1 MDLPINRPME
11 IASISAHQV
20 YDSRG
25 NPTLEATVKLRNGV
39 EGTAIVPSG
48 ASVGKYEALEL
59 RDGAPEKF
67 LGRSVMKAIQ
77 HVNEEI
83 HNALCGRNVCDQES
97 LDQALIDLDG
107 TKNKSR
113 LGANAILGTSMALAR
128 AAANTSDVPLHVYLG
143 EGAGDI
149 LPLPEIQIFGG
160 GAHSAGRID
169 VQDFMIICVGAQ
181 SYGECL
187 EMTFN
192 VYHRAG
198 ELMKRQGRLAG
209 VADEGGYWPVF
220 DSNEQAFE
228 FMIEAIE
235 MAGYRPGQDI
245 AISLDIAASELF
257 QKGTY
262 HLGLESRSFSP
273 EEFAE
278 LLVAWCERYPIVSV
292 EDPFAED
299 DFPAWAAFTKKMGG
313 KIQIIGDDLFTT
325 NLERIHYGTQKQ
337 LANAVLIKLNQIGTV
352 TETLQCIRATQK
364 AQWNPVVSARSG
376 ETEDTFIA
384 HLAVAT
390 NAGQLKVG
398 SFARSERMVKWNELL
413 RIERRLGSKAR
424 FVGADILKKGR
435 SELKY

>member
-1 MDLPINRPME
+1 
-11 IASISAHQV
+11 
-20 YDSRG
+20 
-25 NPTLEATVKLRNGV
+25 
-39 EGTAIVPSG
+39 
-48 ASVGKYEALEL
+48 
-59 RDGAPEKF
+59 
-67 LGRSVMKAIQ
+67 
-77 HVNEEI
+77 
-83 HNALCGRNVCDQES
+83 
-97 LDQALIDLDG
+97 
-107 TKNKSR
+107 
-113 LGANAILGTSMALAR
+113 MALSR
-128 AAANTSDVPLHVYLG
+128 AAANTSNVPLHVYLG
-143 EGAGDI
+143 HETGDT

-169 VQDFMIICVGAQ
+169 VQDFMIICAGAQ
-181 SYGECL
+181 SYAECL

-198 ELMKRQGRLAG
+198 ELMKRRGRLAG
-209 VADEGGYWPVF
+209 LADEGGYWPAF

-228 FMIEAIE
+228 FMMEAIG
-235 MAGYRPGQDI
+235 MAGYSPGQDV

-257 QKGTY
+257 RDGSY
-262 HLGLESRSFSP
+262 HLGLESRAFSP

-299 DFPAWAAFTKKMGG
+299 DFAAWAAFTKRMGG

-325 NLERIHYGTQKQ
+325 NLERIQYGIDKQ

-376 ETEDTFIA
+376 ESEDAFIS

-413 RIERRLGSKAR
+413 RIERQLGSKAV
-424 FVGADILKKGR
+424 FLGGEILKRLSSRKRPTSSRPAHLDSQVGVPSPHQR
-435 SELKY
+435 L